1 MIEINLLPGVKR
13 KRAGGGKDAMLAGLR
28 DMGTRI
34 KDPMLLVAVAVW
46 VLALAWLGW
55 GYLSNARQMHTLEP
69 RLEQA
74 RQENRRFKGLL
85 QEKRRTEAIRDS
97 LLAQISVIRTV
108 DGNRYV
114 WPHIMDEVARALPA
128 YTWLTQ
134 VDVIN
139 STAPVDTSGTDSLIN
154 APVNFE
160 IQGRTVA
167 IESYTRFLRQLEA
180 SPWLSNVTPMQAQTV
195 VEQDR
200 PVTAFTIRATFQRA
214 DSAYIRTVPF
224 SKSVR

>member
-13 KRAGGGKDAMLAGLR
+13 KRAGGGKIAILGGLR
-28 DMGTRI
+28 GLGTRI
-34 KDPMLLVAVAVW
+34 KDPMLLAGVAVCALVFAW
-46 VLALAWLGW
+46 LAW
-55 GYLSNARQMHTLEP
+55 GYVSNAARMHTLEP

-74 RQENRRFKGLL
+74 RQENLRFKTLL

-97 LLAQISVIRTV
+97 LLAQITVIRTV
-108 DGNRYV
+108 DGNRYI
-114 WPHIMDEVARALPA
+114 WPHILDEVARALPP

-134 VDVIN
+134 VDVLN
-139 STAPVDTSGTDSLIN
+139 TPTPADTSADSTAV

-160 IQGRTVA
+160 IQGRTVT

-180 SPWLSNVTPMQAQTV
+180 SPWLSDVQAMQAQTV
-195 VEQDR
+195 VEEDR
-200 PVTAFTIRATFQRA
+200 PVTAFTIQAKFQRA

>member
-1 MIEINLLPGVKR
+1 
-13 KRAGGGKDAMLAGLR
+13 
-28 DMGTRI
+28 
-34 KDPMLLVAVAVW
+34 
-46 VLALAWLGW
+46 
-55 GYLSNARQMHTLEP
+55 MHTLEP

-74 RQENRRFKGLL
+74 RQDNRRFKGLL

-114 WPHIMDEVARALPA
+114 WPHIMDEVTRALPA

-134 VDVIN
+134 VDVLN
-139 STAPVDTSGTDSLIN
+139 TPAPTDTTGSDSLVN
-154 APVNFE
+154 APINFE

-180 SPWLSNVTPMQAQTV
+180 SPWLSDVTPMQAQTV

>member
-13 KRAGGGKDAMLAGLR
+13 KRAGGGKTAMLAGLR
-28 DMGTRI
+28 DMGTRV
-34 KDPMLLVAVAVW
+34 KDPLLLTAVAVW
-46 VLALAWLGW
+46 VVVLAWLGW
-55 GYLSNARQMHTLEP
+55 GFLSNAAQMHTLKP
-69 RLEQA
+69 QLEQA

-85 QEKRRTEAIRDS
+85 QQKRRTEAIRDS
-97 LLAQISVIRTV
+97 LLAQIAVIRTV
-108 DGNRYV
+108 DGNRYI
-114 WPHIMDEVARALPA
+114 WPHILDEVARALPA

-134 VDVIN
+134 VDVLN
-139 STAPVDTSGTDSLIN
+139 AAVPADTTDSTVSPTV
-154 APVNFE
+154 AFQ

-180 SPWLSNVTPMQAQTV
+180 SPWISDVTALEAKTV
-195 VEQDR
+195 VEQER
-200 PVTAFTIRATFQRA
+200 PVTAFTIQAKFQPA